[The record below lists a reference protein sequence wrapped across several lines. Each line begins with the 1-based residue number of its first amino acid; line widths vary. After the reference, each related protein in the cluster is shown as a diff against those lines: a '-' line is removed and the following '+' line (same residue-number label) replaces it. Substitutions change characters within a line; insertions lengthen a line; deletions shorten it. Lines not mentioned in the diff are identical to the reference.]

1 MKPSFHDD
9 AAWYGYVG
17 PDLVAGPIQTLY
29 DWHDGN
35 GAATD
40 LVFNISKIEIVG
52 TAASVRIELD
62 NWKGSR
68 FTDFFNMLKVDG
80 KWKVMNKVF
89 YLHP

>member
-9 AAWYGYVG
+9 AKWYGYVG
-17 PDLVAGPIQTLY
+17 SDLIAAPIQTLY

-40 LVFNISKIEIVG
+40 LVYNMSKIDIIG
-52 TAASVRIELD
+52 TVASVRIELN
-62 NWKGSR
+62 NWKGAR
-68 FTDFFNMLKVDG
+68 FTDFLNILKVDG
-80 KWKVMNKVF
+80 KWQVMNKVF